1 MISDISWII
10 ILIIFAI
17 AGLKRPYIALSCVI
31 FVDILK
37 PQNLSF
43 SILANKPLSLIF
55 TLIFFISLLINFRK
69 CSIPNKK
76 NTSVFLLL
84 FMFWITIT
92 TQYAEFQYA
101 AWYKYD
107 YSIKTL
113 LFALFIP
120 FVLNSRIKIEF
131 FIMIMISAIAYFII
145 NGGMK
150 TLFGTTGYG
159 LELVFSR
166 VGDSGITE
174 TSTLSMVSAF
184 CLPFIYYLHQY
195 SIFNN
200 KWIKRILLAL
210 SFAAILTVI
219 GTHARTGLVGLFV
232 LSTLVLLKSQK
243 KIKVLS
249 SLFFVLILV
258 ISFAPQNWLD
268 RMNTLTTANK
278 ESSAYGRL
286 VVWKW
291 TIDYVSTRPILGG
304 GFMSFKAN
312 AGQLGSYSSEDQD
325 VDLREKGGKAFHNV
339 FFEVLGEHGYV
350 GVFLYLSIIFYTWR
364 NNRGIISNKGSPP
377 WAKSLSQVNTYALIV
392 FCACGMF
399 IGVAFSPWLYYF
411 AGISGGLSYLHN
423 KELPSTRKN
432 RVQTRH

>member
-1 MISDISWII
+1 MLSDLLWLI
-10 ILIIFAI
+10 ILFAFAI
-17 AGLKRPYIALSCVI
+17 FGFKRPYIALSCVI

-43 SILANKPLSLIF
+43 NFLANKPLSLVF
-55 TLIFFISLLINFRK
+55 TLIFFISLLLNHRQ
-69 CSIPNKK
+69 CSLPSKK
-76 NTSVFLLL
+76 NTTVFLLL
-84 FMFWITIT
+84 LMCWITIT
-92 TQYAEFQYA
+92 TQFAEFQYA

-131 FIMIMISAIAYFII
+131 FILVMIAAIAYFII

-159 LELVFSR
+159 LELVYSR

-184 CLPFIYYLHQY
+184 CLPFIYYLHKH

-200 KWIKRILLAL
+200 KAMKLIFIAL

-219 GTHARTGLVGLFV
+219 GTHARTGLVGLFI
-232 LSTLVLLKSQK
+232 LSLLVLMKTKQK
-243 KIKVLS
+243 FKVLTI
-249 SLFFVLILV
+249 LFIVLVVTVL
-258 ISFAPQNWLD
+258 FAPKNWLD
-268 RMNTLTTANK
+268 RMNTVTEAKT

-286 VVWKW
+286 IVWEW
-291 TIDYVSTRPILGG
+291 TFDYVANKPFMGG
-304 GFMSFKAN
+304 GFMSFRAN
-312 AGQLGSYSSEDQD
+312 AGQLHIYAKEGQQ
-325 VDLREKGGKAFHNV
+325 VDLRSTSGKAFHNV
-339 FFEVLGEHGYV
+339 FIEVLGEHGYV
-350 GVFLYLSIIFYTWR
+350 GLFIYLALIWYTWR
-364 NNRGIISNKGSPP
+364 NNITLIKHKSSQN
-377 WAKSLSQVNTYALIV
+377 WAKNLAQLNTYALII
-392 FCACGMF
+392 FCGCGMF

-411 AGISGGLSYLHN
+411 AGISVGLNNSLT
-423 KELPSTRKN
+423 K
-432 RVQTRH
+432 Q